1 MIRNPQVIKLQSK
14 WILQYI
20 LRIFTLPFPDL
31 IPVLKAFI
39 PGAAKRDGD
48 EGDGEDEEGETET
61 QSMGDIEGSAVNV
74 HVGKCILVLHHMVHQ
89 PSISGLR
96 EALEQIDVFGHKAV
110 ISLHKPMQ
118 KLTNST
124 QFKLLLKQC
133 HEAVTSYE
141 LDTAANA
148 KVAEVKDLV
157 NELQCTVDQV
167 MSDPNRQNVK
177 CAFIALED

>member
-1 MIRNPQVIKLQSK
+1 
-14 WILQYI
+14 
-20 LRIFTLPFPDL
+20 
-31 IPVLKAFI
+31 
-39 PGAAKRDGD
+39 
-48 EGDGEDEEGETET
+48 
-61 QSMGDIEGSAVNV
+61 
-74 HVGKCILVLHHMVHQ
+74 
-89 PSISGLR
+89 
-96 EALEQIDVFGHKAV
+96 
-110 ISLHKPMQ
+110 MQ

-167 MSDPNRQNVK
+167 MSDPKQAECQMCFHCFGGLSVG
-177 CAFIALED
+177 CLLAADS